1 MPGRKSTISEID
13 KRVNTVY
20 EFLLAGY
27 SRTQIVQYVS
37 EHWEVGERQAE
48 NYIARARDLQRLDAE
63 LERPQWMHEALAQL
77 KDIQRAANKR
87 NNHFAALKALEL
99 QAKLLRFDI

>member
-1 MPGRKSTISEID
+1 MGRKSTISEID
-13 KRVNTVY
+13 KRVNAVY
-20 EFLLAGY
+20 ELLLSGH
-27 SRTQIVQYVS
+27 SRTQIIQHAS
-37 EHWEVGERQAE
+37 ENWEVCDRQAE
-48 NYIARARDLQRLDAE
+48 TYIKRARDLQRLDAE

>member
-1 MPGRKSTISEID
+1 MGRKSTISEID
-13 KRVNTVY
+13 KRVNAVY
-20 EFLLAGY
+20 ELLLSGH
-27 SRTQIVQYVS
+27 SRTQIIQHAS
-37 EHWEVGERQAE
+37 EKWEVCDRQAE
-48 NYIARARDLQRLDAE
+48 TYIKRARDLQRLDAE

>member
-1 MPGRKSTISEID
+1 MGRKASISEMD
-13 KRVNTVY
+13 KRVNAVY
-20 EFLLAGY
+20 ELLLSGH
-27 SRTQIVQYVS
+27 SRTQIVQYVAENWQIS
-37 EHWEVGERQAE
+37 ERQAE
-48 NYIARARDLQRLDAE
+48 TYIKRARDLQRLDAE

-77 KDIQRAANKR
+77 KDIQRAANER